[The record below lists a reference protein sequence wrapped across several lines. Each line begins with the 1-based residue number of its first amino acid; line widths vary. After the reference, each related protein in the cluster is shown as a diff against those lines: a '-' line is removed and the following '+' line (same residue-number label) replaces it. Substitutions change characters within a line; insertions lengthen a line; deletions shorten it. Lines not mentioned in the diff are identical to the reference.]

1 MDLIIKTISGLKIL
15 CAGCLLFT
23 SAKVFAAEQFDL
35 GVCRSKSAYYFA
47 EHDITQGDSTLKYAV
62 IYIHGSRGGAKDAAA
77 LLRNK
82 LKQYDPKEKVYCIA
96 PSFFTGETC
105 PKEKKNDALLWQGG
119 WRGGAQAINGSKIS
133 NFEVIDKIYEILSD
147 KQLYP
152 QLKRIT
158 LIGFSA
164 GGQCVNRYVAV
175 GKAPVRNVETAFVV
189 GNPSVYLYIDNLRFK
204 KGKFRKV
211 KSKSKFNRWYLG
223 LDDPYPYNRNT
234 DKNQILKNLT
244 SRPTLYFCGTADT
257 GKEMLDTSPAAML
270 QGKNRYERFLI
281 YQKHVA
287 SYPEWAKMTT
297 FISVPGIAHSSHVFY
312 RNDIVQKWIYGH
324 PLGLQKSVTEK

>member
-1 MDLIIKTISGLKIL
+1 MNLIIKAISTLKIL
-15 CAGCLLFT
+15 CAGCLLLISVT
-23 SAKVFAAEQFDL
+23 GFAAEQFDL

-47 EHDITQGDSTLKYAV
+47 EHDITKGDSTLKYAV
-62 IYIHGSRGGAKDAAA
+62 IYIHGSKGGAKDAAA

-82 LKQYDPKEKVYCIA
+82 LKQYNPKEKVYCIA
-96 PSFFTGETC
+96 PSFFTEKTC
-105 PKEKKNDALLWQGG
+105 PKEKKNDTLLWQSG
-119 WRGGAQAINGSKIS
+119 WRGGAQSITGSQIS

-147 KQLYP
+147 KKLYP

-164 GGQCVNRYVAV
+164 GGQCVNRYVAA
-175 GKAPVRNVETAFVV
+175 GKMPARDVETAFVV
-189 GNPSVYLYIDNLRFK
+189 GNPSVYLYINKLRFK

-211 KSKSKFNRWYLG
+211 KSKSNFNRWYLG
-223 LDDPYPYNRNT
+223 LDDPYPYIRKT
-234 DKNQILKNLT
+234 DKNQILKNLE

-257 GKEMLDTSPAAML
+257 GKEMLDTSSAAML

-287 SYPEWAKMTT
+287 LYPDWAKMTR
-297 FISVPGIAHSSHVFY
+297 FISVPEIAHSSQVFY
-312 RNDIVQKWIYGH
+312 PNDIVQKWIFGQ
-324 PLGLQKSVTEK
+324 PLDHQKSGTKK